1 MILKWLVAATH
12 LFALAFGWAAI
23 VGRARALKGP
33 LDDKGIREVLSA
45 DTRWGVAAILWIGT
59 GLWRAFGGLEK
70 GSEYYL
76 ANHVFWFKMACLLAI
91 IALELKPAT
100 TLTGWRL
107 ALRKQQTP
115 DTSQAPLLSRISS
128 AQVGLTLLM
137 VLAATAMAR
146 GIGMR

>member
-1 MILKWLVAATH
+1 MLLKWLVAATH

-100 TLTGWRL
+100 TLTGWRT
-107 ALRKQQTP
+107 ALRKQQIP
-115 DTSQAPLLSRISS
+115 DTRQAPLLSRISS

>member
-1 MILKWLVAATH
+1 MLLKWLVAATH

-100 TLTGWRL
+100 TLTGWRT
-107 ALRKQQTP
+107 ALRKQQIP

>member
-1 MILKWLVAATH
+1 MLLKWLVAAAH

-100 TLTGWRL
+100 TLTGWRT
-107 ALRKQQTP
+107 ALRKQQIP